1 MIRTE
6 RNGFTLIEV
15 VITVAIIGI
24 LLAIAIPNM
33 TGYRKGAEKD
43 GCKDQMRSILS
54 AIEEA
59 RLERDYDVINTL
71 KSDGTIDVLVTGTSG
86 GNYKNKYLPEY
97 MTCPSV
103 GSVNETVIPGQ
114 GHQHI
119 GAYSVSYD
127 ADSDTWTVTCPNAE
141 SKGHTL

>member
-1 MIRTE
+1 MTPTTRK
-6 RNGFTLIEV
+6 GFTLVEV
-15 VITVAIIGI
+15 MITVSIIAI

-33 TGYRKGAEKD
+33 VGYRRSAEKD

-59 RLERDYDVINTL
+59 RLERDYDVIETL
-71 KSDGTIDVLVTGTSG
+71 KTSGTIDVLVSGTVG
-86 GNYKNKYLPEY
+86 GNYKNKYLPEAFG
-97 MTCPSV
+97 CPS
-103 GSVNETVIPGQ
+103 GG
-114 GHQHI
+114 

-127 ADSDTWTVTCPNAE
+127 ADSDTWSVSCPNAT